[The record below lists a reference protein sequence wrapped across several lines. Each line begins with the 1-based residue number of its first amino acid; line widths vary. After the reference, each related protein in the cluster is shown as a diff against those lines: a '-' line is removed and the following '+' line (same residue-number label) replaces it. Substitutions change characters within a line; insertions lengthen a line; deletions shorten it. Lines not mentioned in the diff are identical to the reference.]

1 MKFSSRLL
9 CVICFLCLFSV
20 TSSRA
25 SHVYSSEIFYNHV
38 SDSTYNVSVTLY
50 IDCVTGVPDLY
61 TTLPDN
67 RIFIC
72 AYDAHTLVDTFV
84 LTRGIAD
91 TPVDMPNPCGIDA
104 PTQCRSL
111 TSIIPGVRKYTFSGT
126 YTLPHRSATWRF
138 ICTGST
144 NQLLGRTGTTNLS
157 DNGYLI
163 ALEADLNSLYHN
175 SSPALGSFMP
185 SYFCINSSSS
195 YHPNATDPEND
206 NLTFDLVAPVTI
218 GNDSAYFLSDY
229 TSPLAYK
236 PPYTATSPLATA
248 AGSFTFSNA
257 TGGMSFT
264 PNKQQRSIVV
274 YNIEERRGGVLVGTS
289 QHEMIVLAEVCSD
302 PYNIDSAATI
312 YPVPANDKVFI
323 SLPTMQ
329 YSKVSVR
336 NMLGQFIWEQPI
348 TYNVTQL
355 NTSGFP
361 AGIYFLILEGKTTR
375 RVQKIVISR

>member
-1 MKFSSRLL
+1 M
-9 CVICFLCLFSV
+9 FSV
-20 TSSRA
+20 TRSRA
-25 SHVYSSEIFYNHV
+25 THVYSGEIFYSHV
-38 SDSTYNVSVTLY
+38 SDSTYKISVCLY
-50 IDCVTGVPDLY
+50 IDCVTGFPDLY
-61 TTLPDN
+61 ATLPDN

-72 AYDAHTLVDTFV
+72 AYDAHTRVDTFT
-84 LTRGIAD
+84 LTRAVAD

-144 NQLLGRTGTTNLS
+144 NQVLGRTKATNVNEIGT
-157 DNGYLI
+157 LI
-163 ALEADLNSLYHN
+163 GLEADLNSLYHN
-175 SSPALGSFMP
+175 SSPALGNFMP
-185 SYFCINSSSS
+185 SYFCINSSSG
-195 YHPNATDPEND
+195 YNPDAIDPDSD
-206 NLTFDLVAPVTI
+206 NLTFDLVTPVAM
-218 GNDSAYFLSDY
+218 GQDSAFYLSDNAV
-229 TSPLAYK
+229 PLTYK
-236 PPYTATSPLATA
+236 SPYTATSPLATVP
-248 AGSFTFSNA
+248 GSFTFSNA

-264 PNKQQRSIVV
+264 PNKLQRSLVV

-289 QHEMIVLAEVCSD
+289 QHEMIVLAEPCSD
-302 PYNIDSAATI
+302 PCNIDSAATI
-312 YPVPANDKVFI
+312 YPIPANDKVFI

-348 TYNVTQL
+348 TYNITQL
-355 NTSGFP
+355 NTSILP
-361 AGIYFLILEGKTTR
+361 AGVYFLILEGTTTR